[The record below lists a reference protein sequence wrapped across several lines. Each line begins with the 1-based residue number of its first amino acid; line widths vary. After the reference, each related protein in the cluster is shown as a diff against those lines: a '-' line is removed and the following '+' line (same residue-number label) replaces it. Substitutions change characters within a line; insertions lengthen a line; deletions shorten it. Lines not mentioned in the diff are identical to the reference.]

1 MRMESSI
8 RMNIYYRPPI
18 KKEDR
23 GGQIPLHLPLH
34 KTELTGSSERDKPT
48 EKRGSTELDYRV

>member
-1 MRMESSI
+1 
-8 RMNIYYRPPI
+8 MNIYYRPPLEREERE
-18 KKEDR
+18 KR
-23 GGQIPLHLPLH
+23 IPLHLPLH

>member
-1 MRMESSI
+1 
-8 RMNIYYRPPI
+8 MNIYYRPPI